1 MILRY
6 QRTAYSVVL
15 ILLAIAACATGAGRS
30 LATGESLPIV
40 RIENQHGIQLRVFDG
55 AFQVATLMPGETR
68 LVPLPGRGLR
78 RLKVVGFQY
87 QAWTSA
93 ARFEENQRWQL
104 VVANDGKLNLNL
116 R

>member
-1 MILRY
+1 
-6 QRTAYSVVL
+6 VL
-15 ILLAIAACATGAGRS
+15 ILLAIVACATGAGRS
-30 LATGESLPIV
+30 LATGESVPIL
-40 RIENQHGIQLRVFDG
+40 RIENQRGIPLRVFDG
-55 AFQVATLMPGETR
+55 AFQVATVMPGETR
-68 LVPLPGRGLR
+68 LVPLRGRGLR

-104 VVANDGKLNLNL
+104 VVATDGGLNLNL